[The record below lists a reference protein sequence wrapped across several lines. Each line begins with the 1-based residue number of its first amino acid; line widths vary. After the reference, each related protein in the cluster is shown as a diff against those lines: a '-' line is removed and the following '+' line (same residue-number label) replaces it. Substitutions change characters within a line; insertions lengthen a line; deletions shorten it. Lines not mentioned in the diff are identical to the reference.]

1 MSFFDRLVVTTLPL
15 VPRPLVGVFSRPYIA
30 GSRLEDAID
39 TVRRLNAGGMMAT
52 VDVLGEHISRLEE
65 ADGPR
70 DAYLALL
77 SAIQREGVDAN
88 VSIKLTQLGMKIDPE
103 ACYRNLRQVIAR
115 AAENGNF
122 VRLDMEES
130 ACTDETLRI
139 YRRLRA
145 DGFTNTGVVLQA
157 MLRRTL
163 ADADALARE
172 GAGVRLCKGIYVEP
186 RSLAWN
192 DREIVRRNYTLIL
205 ERLLEAGSY
214 VGIATHDEILVWEAL
229 RLVRRLGLSR
239 EAYEFQML
247 LGVDEELRSILVQG
261 GHRLRVYVPFG
272 EQWYAYSSRRLR
284 ENPRL
289 AGTVAKAALGLDR
302 KG

>member
-15 VPRPLVGVFSRPYIA
+15 VPRPLVGLFSRPYIA

-39 TVRRLNAGGMMAT
+39 TVRRLNAGRMMAT

-77 SAIQREGVDAN
+77 DAIQREGVDAN

-115 AAENGNF
+115 AAEYGNF

-205 ERLLEAGSY
+205 ERLLESGSY

-229 RLVRRLGLSR
+229 RLLRRLGLPR
-239 EAYEFQML
+239 DAYEFQML
-247 LGVDEELRSILVQG
+247 LGVDEELRSILVNG